1 MLWKKIIKT
10 EQLRFLQGNRTSGA
24 CIIINTLIQLYC
36 HKNSKRIFS
45 CFVDFQKAFDTI
57 PRDLLF
63 SKLLDHGVTGKFLNI
78 LKTLYLNDK
87 CCVKVGNK
95 ITDVFEVNQGV
106 KQGCILRPLLF
117 NIFLPDPYSV
127 KQNVALYN

>member
-1 MLWKKIIKT
+1 MGKKIIKT
-10 EQLRFLQGNRTSGA
+10 EQLGFLQGNRTSDA
-24 CIIINTLIQLYC
+24 YIIINTLIQFYC

-45 CFVDFQKAFDTI
+45 CFMDFQKAFDTI

-95 ITDVFEVNQGV
+95 TTDVFEVNQGV
-106 KQGCILRPLLF
+106 KQGCILSPLLF
-117 NIFLPDPYSV
+117 NIFLSDIVPLFRKTECSD
-127 KQNVALYN
+127 